1 MTAARA
7 RACAALACL
16 ALASCAAPPDA
27 PAPGRA
33 AQEAA
38 CRAAVA
44 AHVGL
49 PPEAVATAWLAA
61 APGGGAAFE
70 AVDGGRR
77 HTCETDAAG
86 RVLRIDHPAE

>member
-1 MTAARA
+1 M
-7 RACAALACL
+7 
-16 ALASCAAPPDA
+16 
-27 PAPGRA
+27 
-33 AQEAA
+33 
-38 CRAAVA
+38 A